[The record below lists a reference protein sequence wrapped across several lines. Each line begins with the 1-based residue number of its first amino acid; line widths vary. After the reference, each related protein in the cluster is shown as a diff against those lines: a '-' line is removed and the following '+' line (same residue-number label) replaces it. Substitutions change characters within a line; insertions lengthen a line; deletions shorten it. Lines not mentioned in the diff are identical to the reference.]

1 MVTDPPFHKSSI
13 CLTHKTKIM
22 QKYLTLVF
30 VLVLCCHMAVTPSS
44 AQVGYPDRD
53 SRQDALPG
61 FRSPPAGY
69 GEVPFYWWMGDTLTR
84 EHLTAHLDLL
94 KGRGISSLQV
104 NYAHS
109 DKGGKLWGLTYKS
122 KPEIFTDEWWELFGW
137 FMREARKR
145 GMTVSLSDYTLGVGQ
160 EQYVD
165 HILADHPE
173 VTGSELRFLKQ
184 RAQGSLHWELPGQ
197 NTELG
202 RSRRRLDGHR
212 RPCVSQ
218 GTLL

>member
-1 MVTDPPFHKSSI
+1 
-13 CLTHKTKIM
+13 
-22 QKYLTLVF
+22 
-30 VLVLCCHMAVTPSS
+30 
-44 AQVGYPDRD
+44 
-53 SRQDALPG
+53 
-61 FRSPPAGY
+61 
-69 GEVPFYWWMGDTLTR
+69 MGDTLTR

-122 KPEIFTDEWWELFGW
+122 KPEIFTDEWWKLFGW

-145 GMTVSLSDYTLGVGQ
+145 GMTVSLSDYTLGVDQ

-184 RAQGSLHWELPGQ
+184 RAQGSLHWELPAEPLTVQ
-197 NTELG
+197 AYRIDSDSSLIATSVIDLTPTA
-202 RSRRRLDGHR
+202 
-212 RPCVSQ
+212 RPKP
-218 GTLL
+218 